1 MWHMNI
7 LQVIQRTFEEKSG
20 INLTLIAPQQEL
32 PNLVPELGARP
43 TFPAP
48 HNHILRHMHWVG
60 HDIAT

>member
-1 MWHMNI
+1 MNI

-20 INLTLIAPQQEL
+20 INFTPIAPQQEL

-48 HNHILRHMHWVG
+48 RVMTIF
-60 HDIAT
+60 